1 MSHPPSTWLVDRP
14 GSACR
19 TARHRGVVQRV
30 AASALLAAALAA
42 VSACGGSNSD
52 AQQPSPSPTRTQ
64 GTGTTPV
71 RLPVPDGFD
80 ATRGWNTKA
89 SPETPDVQAGSSG
102 FPLVAVAPRTNLV
115 VQAAADGS
123 RVQAYDLATGKV
135 AWTFTPAALSD
146 ARTGVFVV
154 TVGGREQVLLAR
166 QGKTSGD
173 GLNQSAPTV
182 TVDIIPA
189 RSPAKATAAH
199 HLDLPGPSDQAL
211 SFAASDSGFLVGA
224 ADHGTYSQA
233 TVIDPA
239 TGAKRSVKAK
249 DVTVSGCGGST
260 CTLSAT
266 PAFATSAGVV
276 STYQQTTGCDQWGNG
291 SGQPCTTGFQVGD
304 AWTSTTTAPRGMH
317 TGIPLAVT
325 GKYLI
330 AAWHTSDSQTDQ
342 PVLSADS
349 KTTFTVQDLAT
360 GKTIASVSCTSADR
374 LILQPGSA
382 QSSTRTSANGRYLV
396 SGQTAFD
403 LNSRT
408 GRCYTSS
415 ASSKGIDFTAVG
427 DDGTAYGLIHT
438 GDGSDASSLYGRL
451 PIAPDGTDST
461 EQGARVDLAAGS
473 AKALSEAAEV
483 PIYLAASNG
492 VFRTGEVLA
501 IYARR

>member
-1 MSHPPSTWLVDRP
+1 MSHRPTTWPLGRT
-14 GSACR
+14 G
-19 TARHRGVVQRV
+19 TARR
-30 AASALLAAALAA
+30 AARRSRAARRIAAPVLLAAALAT
-42 VSACGGSNSD
+42 VSACGGSPS
-52 AQQPSPSPTRTQ
+52 AHPSSSPSRAQ
-64 GTGTTPV
+64 ATGAPPV

-80 ATRGWNTKA
+80 TSRGWSTKA
-89 SPETPDVQAGSSG
+89 SPETPDVQAGASG
-102 FPLVAVAPRTNLV
+102 FPLVAIAPRSNLV
-115 VQAAADGS
+115 VQAVDDGS

-135 AWTFTPAALSD
+135 AWTFTPTALSG
-146 ARTGVFVV
+146 ARTGVFVMA
-154 TVGGREQVLLAR
+154 TGGREQILLAR

-173 GLNQSAPTV
+173 GLNQSAPTA

-189 RSPAKATAAH
+189 DSPAKAAAAH
-199 HLDLPGPSDQAL
+199 HLDLPVPSDQAL
-211 SFAASDSGFLVGA
+211 SFTATDSGFLVGA

-239 TGAKRSVKAK
+239 TGAKRSVTAAN
-249 DVTVSGCGGST
+249 VTVPGCGGST
-260 CTLSAT
+260 CSLSAT

-276 STYQQTTGCDQWGNG
+276 STFQQTSGCDQWGNG
-291 SGQPCTTGFQVGD
+291 SGQPCITGFKVGD
-304 AWTSTTTAPRGMH
+304 AWTSTTIAPSGMH

-330 AAWHTSDSQTDQ
+330 AAWHASDSQTDQ
-342 PVLSADS
+342 PALSADA

-360 GKTIASVSCTSADR
+360 GKTIASTSCTSAEQ
-374 LILQPGSA
+374 LTLQPGSA
-382 QSSTRTSANGRYLV
+382 QSSTRTSSNGRYLV

-408 GRCYTSS
+408 GRCHTSS

-438 GDGSDASSLYGRL
+438 GGGTDASSLYGRL

-461 EQGARVDLAAGS
+461 EQGARVDLASGS
-473 AKALSEAAEV
+473 AKALQEAAEV

-492 VFRTGEVLA
+492 VFRTGDVLA
-501 IYARR
+501 VYPRS